1 VRRIRWTAFVVAWA
15 VLLLVD
21 VFYVPDLMNSHHGP
35 TRGLGYLFG
44 HTLELLLGDIQ
55 RFEVAA
61 FMLIAA
67 GAGLLALIRGWQWYR
82 ARQRFR

>member
-1 VRRIRWTAFVVAWA
+1 MRRIRWTAFVVAWA

-44 HTLELLLGDIQ
+44 ALPW
-55 RFEVAA
+55 V
-61 FMLIAA
+61 MLAIAA
-67 GAGLLALIRGWQWYR
+67 HRLYVLWRLRRMADD
-82 ARQRFR
+82 